1 MLIKLGVDVNTLY
14 SAKSALLMAKEK
26 GLKDVALFL
35 EEQGAREFFDKGKE
49 EKLSQEL
56 VSECYQDDCELD
68 RIKELIIKGADVN
81 AKSKDGHFLLS
92 IASYKGHKEV
102 AEHLIS
108 RGADV
113 NAKGEL
119 AEWTALMSAS
129 ARGYKD
135 VAQLLIEKGADV
147 NARDV
152 AEATALMWG
161 SQNGFKEIVELLISK
176 GADVNAKNKLGTTA
190 MVMAKDDEM
199 RKITIEAVKK
209 RNEKAGENVV
219 IQGFERE

>member
-1 MLIKLGVDVNTLY
+1 MSENILEKQLIDIIQNKEIPENIKLAKVDMLIKLGVDVNTLY

-35 EEQGAREFFDKGKE
+35 EEQGAREFFNKGKE

-81 AKSKDGHFLLS
+81 AK
-92 IASYKGHKEV
+92 
-102 AEHLIS
+102 
-108 RGADV
+108 
-113 NAKGEL
+113 
-119 AEWTALMSAS
+119 
-129 ARGYKD
+129 
-135 VAQLLIEKGADV
+135 
-147 NARDV
+147 
-152 AEATALMWG
+152 
-161 SQNGFKEIVELLISK
+161 
-176 GADVNAKNKLGTTA
+176 NKLGTTA

-209 RNEKAGENVV
+209 RNDKAGENVV
-219 IQGFERE
+219 IQGVERE